1 LLCVLALAMSGVA
14 IAALEPLLLG
24 GRHQLAA
31 GETHPGSLTAVAG
44 VLRVDD
50 GARIDGSLTVV
61 GGRLELDGAVGG
73 TVHAYGATV
82 RLGDGA
88 VVDGGLELTAS
99 ELERAPGAIVRGS
112 VRRDEDWPVRFGAP
126 QEVERWLG
134 SGRTMPWAVPLGPLG
149 PQGFAFSVLI
159 QAGLLALAAFVLARL
174 VPQRLRRIADDATG
188 QPLAAGLHG
197 LLAAVV
203 AAVVAAAFAITLIGI
218 PLAMLVGLAA
228 WAAGALGL
236 AALSDRLGERVGPQG
251 GDRGA
256 RAALGGFLVGVGWA
270 AAGAVPILGA
280 PLRTVVGVVAFGAV
294 VRTRAGGGTEPPT
307 APADDVPANGGRSP
321 GPEPRS
327 ASSDSDASP

>member
-1 LLCVLALAMSGVA
+1 MPTSRSRRPLLPIRARRLLCVLLLATSGVA
-14 IAALEPLLLG
+14 LAALEPLLLG
-24 GRHQLAA
+24 GRHRLEA

-44 VLRVDD
+44 VLRVED
-50 GARIDGSLTVV
+50 GARVDGSLTVV

-134 SGRTMPWAVPLGPLG
+134 SGRTVPWAVPLGPLG

-159 QAGLLALAAFVLARL
+159 QAGLMALAAFVLARL

-188 QPLAAGLHG
+188 APLAAGVHG

-203 AAVVAAAFAITLIGI
+203 AAIVAAVLAVTLIGI
-218 PLAMLVGLAA
+218 PLAMLVGLTA

-236 AALSDRLGERVGPQG
+236 VALSDRLGERVGPAG
-251 GDRGA
+251 GDHGA
-256 RAALGGFLVGVGWA
+256 RAALGGFLVGLGWA
-270 AAGAVPILGA
+270 AAGAVPVLGA

-294 VRTRAGGGTEPPT
+294 VRTRVGGGTEPPT
-307 APADDVPANGGRSP
+307 EPADAPP
-321 GPEPRS
+321 
-327 ASSDSDASP
+327 